1 MAFAVEEIPDEAN
14 LFRKVHPNF
23 FNRETGM
30 VSSAAF
36 DKDEMSVNWEKYR
49 SAEQSADE
57 KSAVVVALVAGD
69 CRELKQTVVHTPIEP
84 DQEFG
89 PNQSHAEVRGKKAK
103 SIKTKLKDKAR
114 IVWRRAETL

>member
-69 CRELKQTVVHTPIEP
+69 CRELKQTVIHTPIEP

-89 PNQSHAEVRGKKAK
+89 PNQSHAEICGKKTG
-103 SIKTKLKDKAR
+103 SVKTKLKDKSR
-114 IVWRRAETL
+114 IVWRRAEVM